1 MSLHELRCPECGYDG
16 TDRDAG
22 RASATVRYHNDR
34 VHGGDPVAE
43 VREVT
48 VCAVCRQPLGD
59 DGGTESRR
67 GEPVHRRC
75 LSEVDG

>member
-1 MSLHELRCPECGYDG
+1 MSLHELRCPECGYAG
-16 TDRDAG
+16 EDRDAN
-22 RASATVRYHNDR
+22 RASATVRYHNER
-34 VHGGDPVAE
+34 VHGGEPVAE
-43 VREVT
+43 VNEVT

-59 DGGTESRR
+59 DEGTESRR